1 MIPQSPFG
9 HTLNDDLKSSQN
21 TAPLNGLQYF
31 PISTTLGTKPSKHGL
46 LVDTHANRMG
56 ALENNQNR
64 KPTVT
69 HRADT
74 SLKHDADPVTRARR
88 L

>member
-9 HTLNDDLKSSQN
+9 HALNDDPKISQN

-46 LVDTHANRMG
+46 LVDTHANCMG

-69 HRADT
+69 HRTDV

>member
-9 HTLNDDLKSSQN
+9 HTLNDDLKISQN

-46 LVDTHANRMG
+46 LVDTHANIVG
-56 ALENNQNR
+56 ALKNNQNR

-69 HRADT
+69 HRADV
-74 SLKHDADPVTRARR
+74 SLKHDADPVTWSCR